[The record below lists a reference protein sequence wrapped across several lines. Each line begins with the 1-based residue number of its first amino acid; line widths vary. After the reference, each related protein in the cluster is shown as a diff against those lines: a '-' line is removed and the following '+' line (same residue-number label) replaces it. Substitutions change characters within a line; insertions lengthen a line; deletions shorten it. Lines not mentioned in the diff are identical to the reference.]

1 MKQSTR
7 LSLAVFQL
15 TPTRTRCDLIIIAND
30 KKEKIASGLLN
41 PFLAHLKTAQDQIA
55 KGGYSILLEPETGSD
70 AAWFTKA
77 TLERFVRFVSTP
89 EILERVYT
97 IETEILQIEEAMAM
111 QRRNDMGQS
120 IVENHQIRPRGGSE
134 GDKSA
139 PHANEEK
146 AIVLYTPGASAPEA
160 NGSCSQEGNSK
171 VQLLKVL
178 DTRKAVLQK
187 EQGMAFARAVAAGF
201 DIDHMEA
208 LVSFAECFGAM
219 RLMEACSRF
228 MDLWKSKHETGQWLD
243 VEASGAFSTQSDFTA
258 MNASCII
265 LSDTPNK
272 CDISNHMASD
282 NNGKSCSTNNAD
294 NPVPNGPQE
303 YFQGQ
308 FPHLAFPPWPMHASP
323 GGQPVFQA
331 YPAQGMPYYQA
342 YAGNGPPFQPPHYPM
357 EHSSP
362 NFGPHSGQ
370 KRQSLDVRD
379 SNSGSEMWEID
390 RTRSLDDMESDDEIS
405 QSRKS
410 RKKAGGSKK
419 QSGMVVIRN
428 INYITSKEKKSGSET
443 NSDSH
448 SDIDTDNEYLEAD
461 GNYLNYENNKR
472 SSRRRG
478 VDKLNLNK
486 DEVATLGKDT
496 DDRHWKAFQDCLLR
510 GTDKDARADNEDMFA
525 LENDVKI
532 KRQASK
538 ASDDPLVLGAQDRG
552 ETQDNRMRDFRR
564 ISGSTSYRPRGSR
577 DEVLFSSADNDFK
590 GSNDHADI
598 QFAETN
604 GRKILFSTTH
614 EDFIIGS
621 QRNQANTRNSS
632 DPLTMN
638 GFQGASNKLDR
649 DSSHGMADE
658 SLIVPFRSM
667 SLQAEGTERI
677 TLDIDSEIPSK
688 YQKLESEGNKKI
700 VNYEPNDLSM
710 MPERGT
716 DRRSFGYDLALDY
729 EMQVCAEGSE
739 EKEKKDITD
748 VKGGTRISDKD
759 RRSKVMLDSLQKQRT
774 GGPMRKGKSTKMS
787 PLEDARA
794 RAERLRSYKADLQK
808 MKKEQEEAELKRLE
822 SLKLERKKRIA
833 ARGGSAAAKPS
844 TLSPQTKQLPSNL
857 SVTPNRGSKFS
868 DSEPGSSSPL
878 QRSKVRTPLGSSESH
893 KASKASKL
901 SEGSHTAGNR
911 LIRSMPSL
919 SEAKKETKG
928 LTPDP
933 KATMS
938 RIRRLSEPKKITTPP
953 VTTMKTRSAEAVTK
967 RKLSEGPERNKVS
980 AIINLDK
987 SKAATLPE
995 LKIKTPVLHVNK
1007 GENRSAVKDKQEVN
1021 GTRPFLFPENAEQNV
1036 DNCNT
1041 AHQIDADDNPI
1052 VEKTVLVLEREKPPH
1067 PILYSSKGNPEVQ
1080 VQQHKNHDKG
1090 EKSHVISESAP
1101 IRDPPSHMDRVD
1113 REPVSCPSQKPSD
1126 YNEVGYMK
1134 LTCFVYCMNLEYGYN
1149 LGSVLDL
1156 FLFNASYAICSTL
1169 LHYFNLDLQGEKFR
1183 VKTAYSDKDPP
1194 NIANITTT
1202 EKPYQAPYARVSSLE
1217 DPCTHHSEYGKAP
1230 VGSLEA
1236 LSRAEETVK
1245 TRVPD
1250 VKAFKMET
1258 KKVTPEKSLV
1268 KEPSKGL
1275 RRLLKFGKKTT
1286 SSVDQSVD
1294 SECSGGTGIK
1304 HHENARK
1311 TASTSEVYTLKNL
1324 ISQDEPSTA
1333 GNAPQKTSRHF
1344 SLFSP
1349 FRSKTSEK
1357 KQAS

>member
-97 IETEILQIEEAMAM
+97 IETEILQIEEA
-111 QRRNDMGQS
+111 
-120 IVENHQIRPRGGSE
+120 VENHQIRPRGGSE

-146 AIVLYTPGASAPEA
+146 AIVLYTSVSFTRQPGASAPEA

-258 MNASCII
+258 MNASSVVI
-265 LSDTPNK
+265 SD
-272 CDISNHMASD
+272 AQ
-282 NNGKSCSTNNAD
+282 TNYAVQRKVSHETD

-342 YAGNGPPFQPPHYPM
+342 YA
-357 EHSSP
+357 
-362 NFGPHSGQ
+362 
-370 KRQSLDVRD
+370 
-379 SNSGSEMWEID
+379 EMWEID
-390 RTRSLDDMESDDEIS
+390 RTRSLDDMESDEEIS

-461 GNYLNYENNKR
+461 GKYLNHENNKR
-472 SSRRRG
+472 SSRPRG

-510 GTDKDARADNEDMFA
+510 GTDKDARADNEGMFA
-525 LENDVKI
+525 MEKDVKI

-538 ASDDPLVLGAQDRG
+538 ASDDPLVLGAQDGG
-552 ETQDNRMRDFRR
+552 EIQDNRMRDFRR

-638 GFQGASNKLDR
+638 GFQGAGNKLDR
-649 DSSHGMADE
+649 DSSRGMADE

-729 EMQVCAEGSE
+729 EMQVCAEESE

-1021 GTRPFLFPENAEQNV
+1021 GTRPFLFPENAEENV

-1101 IRDPPSHMDRVD
+1101 VRDPPSHMDRVD
-1113 REPVSCPSQKPSD
+1113 REPISCPSQKPSD

-1169 LHYFNLDLQGEKFR
+1169 LHYFNLDLQGERFR
-1183 VKTAYSDKDPP
+1183 VKTAYSEKDPP

-1230 VGSLEA
+1230 VASLEA

-1250 VKAFKMET
+1250 VKAFKVET

-1311 TASTSEVYTLKNL
+1311 TASTSEGDV
-1324 ISQDEPSTA
+1324 
-1333 GNAPQKTSRHF
+1333 HF
-1344 SLFSP
+1344 S
-1349 FRSKTSEK
+1349 T
-1357 KQAS
+1357 

>member
-1 MKQSTR
+1 
-7 LSLAVFQL
+7 
-15 TPTRTRCDLIIIAND
+15 
-30 KKEKIASGLLN
+30 
-41 PFLAHLKTAQDQIA
+41 
-55 KGGYSILLEPETGSD
+55 
-70 AAWFTKA
+70 
-77 TLERFVRFVSTP
+77 
-89 EILERVYT
+89 
-97 IETEILQIEEAMAM
+97 
-111 QRRNDMGQS
+111 
-120 IVENHQIRPRGGSE
+120 
-134 GDKSA
+134 
-139 PHANEEK
+139 
-146 AIVLYTPGASAPEA
+146 
-160 NGSCSQEGNSK
+160 

-258 MNASCII
+258 MNTSCII

-272 CDISNHMASD
+272 HDISNHMASD

-294 NPVPNGPQE
+294 NPVPNGQQE
-303 YFQGQ
+303 YFRGQ

-323 GGQPVFQA
+323 GAQPVFQA
-331 YPAQGMPYYQA
+331 YPVQGMPYYQA

-357 EHSSP
+357 EHSTP

-390 RTRSLDDMESDDEIS
+390 RTRSLDDMASDEEIS
-405 QSRKS
+405 KSRKS

-461 GNYLNYENNKR
+461 GNNKR
-472 SSRRRG
+472 SSGCRG

-486 DEVATLGKDT
+486 DEASTLGKDT

-510 GTDKDARADNEDMFA
+510 GTDKDARADTEGMFA
-525 LENDVKI
+525 MEKDVKI
-532 KRQASK
+532 KRQANK

-552 ETQDNRMRDFRR
+552 EIQDNRMRDFRG
-564 ISGSTSYRPRGSR
+564 ISGSMSYRPRGSR

-604 GRKILFSTTH
+604 GRKILFSTRH

-621 QRNQANTRNSS
+621 HSNQADIRNSS

-649 DSSHGMADE
+649 DSSRGMADE

-667 SLQAEGTERI
+667 SLQAEGTERT

-688 YQKLESEGNKKI
+688 CQKLESEGNKKI
-700 VNYEPNDLSM
+700 VNYEPNDLNM

-716 DRRSFGYDLALDY
+716 DKRSFGYDLALDY

-739 EKEKKDITD
+739 EKGKKDVTD
-748 VKGGTRISDKD
+748 VKGRTRISDKD
-759 RRSKVMLDSLQKQRT
+759 RRSKVSVDSLQKQRT

-822 SLKLERKKRIA
+822 SLKLERQKRIA

-844 TLSPQTKQLPSNL
+844 TLSPQTKQLPPNL

-878 QRSKVRTPLGSSESH
+878 QRSKVRTPLFSSESY

-919 SEAKKETKG
+919 SEAKKENKG

-953 VTTMKTRSAEAVTK
+953 VTMMKTRSAEAVIK
-967 RKLSEGPERNKVS
+967 RKLSEGTERNKVS

-995 LKIKTPVLHVNK
+995 LKIKTPMSHVNK

-1021 GTRPFLFPENAEQNV
+1021 GTRPFMVPEDAEQNV

-1052 VEKTVLVLEREKPPH
+1052 VEKTVLVLEHEKPSH
-1067 PILYSSKGNPEVQ
+1067 PILYSSKGNPE
-1080 VQQHKNHDKG
+1080 
-1090 EKSHVISESAP
+1090 
-1101 IRDPPSHMDRVD
+1101 
-1113 REPVSCPSQKPSD
+1113 
-1126 YNEVGYMK
+1126 
-1134 LTCFVYCMNLEYGYN
+1134 
-1149 LGSVLDL
+1149 
-1156 FLFNASYAICSTL
+1156 
-1169 LHYFNLDLQGEKFR
+1169 
-1183 VKTAYSDKDPP
+1183 
-1194 NIANITTT
+1194 
-1202 EKPYQAPYARVSSLE
+1202 APYALWE
-1217 DPCTHHSEYGKAP
+1217 DPCIIIDYGKAP
-1230 VGSLEA
+1230 LASSEV

-1250 VKAFKMET
+1250 VKAFKAET
-1258 KKVTPEKSLV
+1258 KKVTPGKTLV

-1275 RRLLKFGKKTT
+1275 RRLLKFGKKT
-1286 SSVDQSVD
+1286 SLSVDQSVD

-1311 TASTSEVYTLKNL
+1311 TASTSEGDV
-1324 ISQDEPSTA
+1324 
-1333 GNAPQKTSRHF
+1333 HF
-1344 SLFSP
+1344 SNL
-1349 FRSKTSEK
+1349 KTPY
-1357 KQAS
+1357 

>member
-1 MKQSTR
+1 
-7 LSLAVFQL
+7 
-15 TPTRTRCDLIIIAND
+15 
-30 KKEKIASGLLN
+30 
-41 PFLAHLKTAQDQIA
+41 
-55 KGGYSILLEPETGSD
+55 
-70 AAWFTKA
+70 
-77 TLERFVRFVSTP
+77 
-89 EILERVYT
+89 
-97 IETEILQIEEAMAM
+97 
-111 QRRNDMGQS
+111 
-120 IVENHQIRPRGGSE
+120 
-134 GDKSA
+134 
-139 PHANEEK
+139 
-146 AIVLYTPGASAPEA
+146 
-160 NGSCSQEGNSK
+160 
-171 VQLLKVL
+171 
-178 DTRKAVLQK
+178 
-187 EQGMAFARAVAAGF
+187 
-201 DIDHMEA
+201 
-208 LVSFAECFGAM
+208 
-219 RLMEACSRF
+219 
-228 MDLWKSKHETGQWLD
+228 
-243 VEASGAFSTQSDFTA
+243 
-258 MNASCII
+258 
-265 LSDTPNK
+265 
-272 CDISNHMASD
+272 
-282 NNGKSCSTNNAD
+282 
-294 NPVPNGPQE
+294 
-303 YFQGQ
+303 
-308 FPHLAFPPWPMHASP
+308 
-323 GGQPVFQA
+323 
-331 YPAQGMPYYQA
+331 
-342 YAGNGPPFQPPHYPM
+342 
-357 EHSSP
+357 
-362 NFGPHSGQ
+362 
-370 KRQSLDVRD
+370 
-379 SNSGSEMWEID
+379 
-390 RTRSLDDMESDDEIS
+390 
-405 QSRKS
+405 
-410 RKKAGGSKK
+410 
-419 QSGMVVIRN
+419 
-428 INYITSKEKKSGSET
+428 
-443 NSDSH
+443 
-448 SDIDTDNEYLEAD
+448 
-461 GNYLNYENNKR
+461 
-472 SSRRRG
+472 
-478 VDKLNLNK
+478 
-486 DEVATLGKDT
+486 
-496 DDRHWKAFQDCLLR
+496 
-510 GTDKDARADNEDMFA
+510 MFA

-564 ISGSTSYRPRGSR
+564 ISGSTSYRPGGSR

-614 EDFIIGS
+614 EGFIIGS

-632 DPLTMN
+632 DPRTMN

-649 DSSHGMADE
+649 DSSRGMADE

-833 ARGGSAAAKPS
+833 ARGGSAAAKPY

-933 KATMS
+933 KATNS

-1036 DNCNT
+1036 DYCNT

-1113 REPVSCPSQKPSD
+1113 RETISCPSQKPSD
-1126 YNEVGYMK
+1126 YNE
-1134 LTCFVYCMNLEYGYN
+1134 L
-1149 LGSVLDL
+1149 
-1156 FLFNASYAICSTL
+1156 AQ
-1169 LHYFNLDLQGEKFR
+1169 LHYFNLDLQAEKIR
-1183 VKTAYSDKDPP
+1183 VKTAYSEKDPP

-1230 VGSLEA
+1230 VASLEA

-1250 VKAFKMET
+1250 VKAFKVET

-1311 TASTSEVYTLKNL
+1311 TASTSEGDV
-1324 ISQDEPSTA
+1324 
-1333 GNAPQKTSRHF
+1333 HF
-1344 SLFSP
+1344 S
-1349 FRSKTSEK
+1349 T
-1357 KQAS
+1357 

>member
-7 LSLAVFQL
+7 LSSAVFQL
-15 TPTRTRCDLIIIAND
+15 TPTRTRCDLIIIANE

-111 QRRNDMGQS
+111 QRRNDIGQS
-120 IVENHQIRPRGGSE
+120 IVENHQTGPRGGSE
-134 GDKSA
+134 GDKSV
-139 PHANEEK
+139 PNANEEK
-146 AIVLYTPGASAPEA
+146 AIVLYTPGAPAPEA

-171 VQLLKVL
+171 AQLLKVL

-201 DIDHMEA
+201 DIDHMAA

-219 RLMEACSRF
+219 RLMGACSRF
-228 MDLWKSKHETGQWLD
+228 MDLWKSKHEMGQWLD
-243 VEASGAFSTQSDFTA
+243 VEASGAFSTQLDFTA
-258 MNASCII
+258 MNASCIV
-265 LSDTPNK
+265 LSDTLNK
-272 CDISNHMASD
+272 RDISNPDLASD
-282 NNGKSCSTNNAD
+282 NNATSCSTNNAD
-294 NPVPNGPQE
+294 NPVPNGEQVH
-303 YFQGQ
+303 FQGQ
-308 FPHLAFPPWPMHASP
+308 FPHLAFPPWSMHPPP
-323 GGQPVFQA
+323 GAQPVFQP
-331 YPAQGMPYYQA
+331 YPVQGMPY
-342 YAGNGPPFQPPHYPM
+342 PHP
-357 EHSSP
+357 
-362 NFGPHSGQ
+362 GQ

-379 SNSGSEMWEID
+379 SNTGSEMWEID
-390 RTRSLDDMESDDEIS
+390 RTRSLDDMASDEEIS

-410 RKKAGGSKK
+410 RKKAGGSNKK

-443 NSDSH
+443 NSHSH
-448 SDIDTDNEYLEAD
+448 SDIDTENEYSEAD
-461 GNYLNYENNKR
+461 GNNANHENNKR
-472 SSRRRG
+472 SSGRRG
-478 VDKLNLNK
+478 VDKLNRNK
-486 DEVATLGKDT
+486 DEVSTLGKDT

-510 GTDKDARADNEDMFA
+510 GTNEDACADNDRIFA
-525 LENDVKI
+525 MEKDVKI
-532 KRQASK
+532 KRQANR
-538 ASDDPLVLGAQDRG
+538 ASDDPLGLGAQDRS
-552 ETQDNRMRDFRR
+552 ENQYNRMTDFRR
-564 ISGSTSYRPRGSR
+564 ISGSTSYRHRGSG
-577 DEVLFSSADNDFK
+577 DEVLLSSADNDFK
-590 GSNDHADI
+590 GGHDHADI

-604 GRKILFSTTH
+604 GRKILFSTAH

-621 QRNQANTRNSS
+621 QRNRTNIRNSS
-632 DPLTMN
+632 DPLTMS

-649 DSSHGMADE
+649 DSSLGMADE
-658 SLIVPFRSM
+658 SLVVPFRSM
-667 SLQAEGTERI
+667 SLQAEGTDRT

-710 MPERGT
+710 MPERGI
-716 DRRSFGYDLALDY
+716 DKRSFGYDLALDY

-739 EKEKKDITD
+739 DKGKIDTD
-748 VKGGTRISDKD
+748 VKGGARKSDKD
-759 RRSKVMLDSLQKQRT
+759 RRSKVMSDSLQKQRT

-822 SLKLERKKRIA
+822 SLKRERQKRIA
-833 ARGGSAAAKPS
+833 ARGGSTAAKPS

-878 QRSKVRTPLGSSESH
+878 QRSKVRTPLGSSDSH

-901 SEGSHTAGNR
+901 SEGSHTAGTR

-919 SEAKKETKG
+919 SETKKENNG

-933 KATMS
+933 KATMY
-938 RIRRLSEPKKITTPP
+938 RIRRLSEPKKIITPP
-953 VTTMKTRSAEAVTK
+953 VTTMKARSAEAITK

-995 LKIKTPVLHVNK
+995 LKIKTPVSRANK

-1021 GTRPFLFPENAEQNV
+1021 GTRSFMFPENAEQNV

-1052 VEKTVLVLEREKPPH
+1052 VEKTVLVLEHEKPSH

-1080 VQQHKNHDKG
+1080 NQQHNNHDKG
-1090 EKSHVISESAP
+1090 EKSNVISESAP
-1101 IRDPPSHMDRVD
+1101 IRAPPSRMDRVD
-1113 REPVSCPSQKPSD
+1113 REPITCQRQKHSD
-1126 YNEVGYMK
+1126 YNEV
-1134 LTCFVYCMNLEYGYN
+1134 
-1149 LGSVLDL
+1149 
-1156 FLFNASYAICSTL
+1156 
-1169 LHYFNLDLQGEKFR
+1169 
-1183 VKTAYSDKDPP
+1183 KTAYSEKDPP
-1194 NIANITTT
+1194 NVANISTT

-1217 DPCTHHSEYGKAP
+1217 DPCTHQSEYGKAP
-1230 VGSLEA
+1230 VASSEV

-1250 VKAFKMET
+1250 VKALKVET
-1258 KKVTPEKSLV
+1258 KKVTPGKTLV

-1275 RRLLKFGKKTT
+1275 RRLLKFGKKNHTT

-1324 ISQDEPSTA
+1324 ISQEEPSTA
-1333 GNAPQKTSRHF
+1333 GKAPQKTSRHF